1 MSEPSL
7 PPRLPEKPT
16 RRTGLITGI
25 VIAAVVVIVA
35 VVLIVVNVAKP
46 KADDAASGGASG
58 AAASKPQTVSIGVTD
73 ASQPYWK
80 IYSDLAK
87 KKYNVTVKLVNFS
100 DYSQPNPALRQKQL
114 DLNEFQH
121 IEYLADYNN
130 TSGDDLQ
137 PIGPTAIYPL
147 PLYSTKYKTPSEL
160 PADAPVAIPNDAI
173 NEARGLLVLQS
184 AGLLELKDGGSPFS
198 TVNDITSSKI
208 KVTALDA
215 AQTARALQSGSV
227 EAAIVNK
234 NYATDAKLP
243 NTDIIAKDD
252 PSDPSAQPYV
262 NVFVARAADKD
273 NKLYQEL
280 AALYLDPSVEKSV
293 QDVNGGSA
301 VFSDLSAKELQT
313 LLAKT
318 QEQEKAAKG

>member
-7 PPRLPEKPT
+7 PPRLPEKPK
-16 RRTGLITGI
+16 RRTGLIAGV

-35 VVLIVVNVAKP
+35 VVLIIVNVAKP

-58 AAASKPQTVSIGVTD
+58 TTAKAQTVSIGVTD

-87 KKYNVTVKLVNFS
+87 KKYNVTIKLVNFS
-100 DYSQPNPALRQKQL
+100 DYSQPNPALKQKQT

-130 TSGDDLQ
+130 SSGDTLQ

-147 PLYSTKYKTPSEL
+147 PLYSTDYKKPADL
-160 PADAPVAIPNDAI
+160 PANAAVAIPNDAI

-198 TVNDITSSKI
+198 TVNDITSSKV
-208 KVTALDA
+208 KVTTVDA

-227 EAAIVNK
+227 AAAIVNK

-262 NVFVARAADKD
+262 NVFVARDADKD
-273 NKLYQEL
+273 NKLYQKL

-293 QDVNGGSA
+293 QEVNGGSA
-301 VFSDLSAKELQT
+301 VFSDLTAKELQD

>member
-1 MSEPSL
+1 MSEPTL
-7 PPRLPEKPT
+7 PPRLPEKK
-16 RRTGLITGI
+16 RNRTGLITGI
-25 VIAAVVVIVA
+25 AIAAVVVIVA
-35 VVLIVVNVAKP
+35 VVLIVVHAAKP
-46 KADDAASGGASG
+46 SASGSSASG
-58 AAASKPQTVSIGVTD
+58 AKAQTVSIGVTD

-87 KKYNVTVKLVNFS
+87 KKYNVTIKLVNFS
-100 DYSQPNPALRQKQL
+100 DYSQPNPALKQKQT

-147 PLYSTKYKTPSEL
+147 PLYSIKYKSPSAL
-160 PADAPVAIPNDAI
+160 PSQAPIAIPNDAI

-184 AGLLELKDGGSPFS
+184 AGLVKLKDGGTPFS
-198 TVNDITSSKI
+198 TVSDITSSKV
-208 KVTALDA
+208 KVTTLDA

-227 EAAIVNK
+227 VAAIVNK

-243 NTDIIAKDD
+243 DSDIIAKDD
-252 PSDPSAQPYV
+252 PSEPSAQPYV

-273 NKLYQEL
+273 NKLYQKL

-293 QDVNGGSA
+293 QQVNGGSA
-301 VFSDLSAKELQT
+301 VFSDLSAKELQA

-318 QEQEKAAKG
+318 QAQEKAAKG